1 MRYSCGQHD
10 IERTSN
16 ILFGPDNT
24 IHIRRDHCSNLS
36 FSQALKKHDFSYI
49 GWGLKKSTENII
61 DILRTLLFGRG
72 SPMKLSSYQ
81 LYIHNTMIKV
91 ITKHVPSSPFLVTSC
106 FSCLIS

>member
-16 ILFGPDNT
+16 ILVGPVNT
-24 IHIRRDHCSNLS
+24 IHIRRDHCNNLS

-61 DILRTLLFGRG
+61 DILRTILFGRG
-72 SPMKLSSYQ
+72 SSMKLSSCQ
-81 LYIHNTMIKV
+81 LCIHNTMIKV
-91 ITKHVPSSPFLVTSC
+91 ITKHVPSSPFLVTCC
-106 FSCLIS
+106 FPCLIS